1 MERREDGNVGTVRTD
16 TNSNDVGVKL
26 RDKVCQS
33 DVEEGNGGKRG
44 FLGGKSGEG
53 GRGGAPGPA
62 PGRRPN

>member
-44 FLGGKSGEG
+44 FLGGKSGE
-53 GRGGAPGPA
+53 RE
-62 PGRRPN
+62 